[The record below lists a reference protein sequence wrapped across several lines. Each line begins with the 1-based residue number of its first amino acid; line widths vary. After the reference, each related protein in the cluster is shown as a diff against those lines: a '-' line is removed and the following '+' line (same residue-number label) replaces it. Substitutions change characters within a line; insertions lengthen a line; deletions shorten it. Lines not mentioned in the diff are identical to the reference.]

1 MGKKEQAVK
10 RVVLD
15 TNVIVSACLFK
26 GRLAKLV
33 ELWKRGDIVPVISKE
48 TFSELSTV
56 LHYPKFTLTADEV
69 NTIIGDEILPYFDVV
84 EIGDNVNGV
93 CRDPYDDIF
102 LSVAVSAAASWIVT
116 GDKDLLEV
124 GEYGGARIVTPYEF
138 LKRVVG

>member
-26 GRLAKLV
+26 GSLAKLV

-48 TFSELSTV
+48 TFSELRTV
-56 LHYPKFTLTADEV
+56 LHYPKFAMTPDEV
-69 NTIIGDEILPYFDVV
+69 KTIIADEILPYFDVV
-84 EIGDNVNGV
+84 EIKDKVNGV
-93 CRDPYDDIF
+93 CRDSYDDMF
-102 LSVAVSAAASWIVT
+102 LSVAVGAAASWIVT
-116 GDKDLLEV
+116 GDKDLLAL
-124 GEYGGARIVTPYEF
+124 GKYGGTRIVTPNEF

>member
-1 MGKKEQAVK
+1 
-10 RVVLD
+10 
-15 TNVIVSACLFK
+15 
-26 GRLAKLV
+26 V

-56 LHYPKFTLTADEV
+56 LHYPKFSLTADEV
-69 NTIIGDEILPYFDVV
+69 KTIIADEILPYFDVV
-84 EIGDNVNGV
+84 EIGDKVNGV

-124 GEYGGARIVTPYEF
+124 GEYGGARIVPPNEF
-138 LKRVVG
+138 LKRVLG